1 MDGMETQYP
10 LDLSPIEFKPEP
22 IEFYPEALEFH
33 LEPIEFEPM
42 ALARA

>member
-1 MDGMETQYP
+1 METLDP
-10 LDLSPIEFKPEP
+10 LDLSPVEFEPEP

-33 LEPIEFEPM
+33 LEPIEFEPI